1 MDVAQLGIQ
10 VSSKG
15 TSQATN
21 ELQQLTNAAKMA
33 DVAADGLSAST
44 KNAGAAAAAS
54 SGGFQKAAVA
64 VKAHAVAMNDNVR
77 RMGGG
82 MSGLAAQFQD
92 IGVTAAMGMNPMMIA
107 LQQGTQIAGQMEM
120 AMQGGAKASSV
131 FAAAFASL
139 LSPVTLV
146 SIALTAVAA
155 GGLQLVDWSGLAAAA
170 LNGLADVLQT
180 IAPYAAAAAAG
191 LALLYGPAIIG
202 GTVQLIALLGR
213 LSVAALGLAA
223 SFAAANPAIA
233 FVAGITAAVAA
244 AGIFRDELA
253 KIFGVDIVGAAKTG
267 VNLVIGSFVAAFE
280 DIKFVWNQFPN
291 IVGAAAVGAA
301 NAAISAMEKMINAAS
316 GMLNQLI
323 QSVNGALS
331 NLPGGFQI
339 GEIGSVD
346 FGQFENS
353 YASGLSEGV
362 AARNKAVSDAL
373 NHDYLGDIGAA
384 ISNGA
389 SAASAKLKELAKS
402 LTEVDEKSKKK
413 GGKTEAE
420 KYSDIVEGANRR
432 IASLKAEEAALGMT
446 EEAALKLKYE
456 TELLNQA
463 QQKGITLT
471 ASQRAELSGLA
482 GQMASTEIATKKAK
496 EALDFAKETTA
507 GFVNDLRNGLKNGEG
522 FWSSFGKAALN
533 VLDRI
538 TDKLLNEVMD
548 ALFKVNS
555 ASSGIGG
562 GGGGGFLSSIVGG
575 LFGGGRGTSYF
586 PPAPSVGLYAS
597 GTASARAGMAI
608 VGEEGPELVRFKG
621 GEQVVPNHHLRGAN
635 DNGIRG
641 GDNINV
647 NFAPVINAP
656 NADKAEIALLRQD
669 LRKMKADLPGTI
681 LSAVQDGQKRRKI

>member
-10 VSSKG
+10 VNTKG
-15 TSQATN
+15 TSQAKN
-21 ELQQLTNAAKMA
+21 ELHDLTNAAKMA
-33 DVAADGLSAST
+33 DVAADGLSVST

-54 SGGFQKAAVA
+54 AGGFQKAATATKAYTVA
-64 VKAHAVAMNDNVR
+64 ANQNVV
-77 RMGGG
+77 G
-82 MSGLAAQFQD
+82 MAKTHNAANLAAQGFD
-92 IGVTAAMGMNPMMIA
+92 VFTTAAGGMNAGLIGM
-107 LQQGTQIAGQMEM
+107 QQGLQIAQV
-120 AMQGGAKASSV
+120 AMTSTGGFAKELG
-131 FAAAFASL
+131 AAFLAI
-139 LSPVTLV
+139 LSPVTLLAV
-146 SIALTAVAA
+146 GLTA
-155 GGLQLVDWSGLAAAA
+155 LAAVGIQQVEWMSLVASGMNA
-170 LNGLADVLQT
+170 VADVLQT

-191 LALLYGPAIIG
+191 LALLYAPAIIG

-244 AGIFRDELA
+244 AGIFRDELT

-346 FGQFENS
+346 FGQIENT
-353 YASGLSEGV
+353 YAAGLSEGV
-362 AARNKAVSDAL
+362 AARNAAVQAAL
-373 NHDYLGDIGAA
+373 SQDYLGQIGTA
-384 ISNGA
+384 IQTGA
-389 SAASAKLKELAKS
+389 SIASSKLKELASS
-402 LTEVDEKSKKK
+402 LTDVEQKSKAAGGAGKK
-413 GGKTEAE
+413 AGEDTAKGFDT
-420 KYSDIVEGANRR
+420 
-432 IASLKAEEAALGMT
+432 ASAATKAAEE
-446 EEAALKLKYE
+446 
-456 TELLNQA
+456 N
-463 QQKGITLT
+463 
-471 ASQRAELSGLA
+471 LSFVK
-482 GQMASTEIATKKAK
+482 ST
-496 EALDFAKETTA
+496 FG

-522 FWSSFGKAALN
+522 FLSSFGKAALN

-555 ASSGIGG
+555 ASSGL
-562 GGGGGFLSSIVGG
+562 GGGGGFLSSIFGG

-635 DNGIRG
+635 DNGNRG